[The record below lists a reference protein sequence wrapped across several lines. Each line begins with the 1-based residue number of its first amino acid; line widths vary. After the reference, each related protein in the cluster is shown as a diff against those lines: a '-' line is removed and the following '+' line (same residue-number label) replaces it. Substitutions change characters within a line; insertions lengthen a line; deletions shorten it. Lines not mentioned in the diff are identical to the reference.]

1 MWTCW
6 INLVEHWLFNTYKIY
21 VMTPQLQIST
31 AGVYLFP
38 AKTSGAKN
46 RIEENI

>member
-1 MWTCW
+1 MLYQPCRTLD
-6 INLVEHWLFNTYKIY
+6 INTHKIY

>member
-1 MWTCW
+1 
-6 INLVEHWLFNTYKIY
+6 
-21 VMTPQLQIST
+21 MTPQLQIST

-46 RIEENI
+46 RIEENTVVCRVELVQSDIL